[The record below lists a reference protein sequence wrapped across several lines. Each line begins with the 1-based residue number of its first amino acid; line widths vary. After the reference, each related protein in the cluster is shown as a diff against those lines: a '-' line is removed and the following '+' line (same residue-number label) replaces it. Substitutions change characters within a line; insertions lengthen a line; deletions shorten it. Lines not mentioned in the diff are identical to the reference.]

1 MKLNLKQIKSITLG
15 ATSVFEKNGYCEFHR
30 FTKQQEFLYQ
40 DPENPRPIA
49 LSDNKAQ
56 SSAGVKLLFS
66 SNTKT
71 LSITAKFL
79 NGATRNFYSLDVCC
93 NNEFAGAIS
102 SHDEMPQNFD
112 GEVQPTE
119 IEKTF
124 TFNSGDKEI
133 SIYFPFTAITFIK
146 EIVIDDDAY
155 IKPVKPSKILL
166 AFGDSITHGYDCF
179 RSFNSYVH
187 KVADALG
194 YQVYNKAIGGERFF
208 PKLAELKDDFTP
220 DLITVAYGTND
231 WNTDVTSE
239 DLKNNCYEFIK
250 NLKDNYPNTKIVV
263 ISPIWRKDF
272 EQVKKA
278 GSFIGLSNLLKEQ
291 TLKFSGVY
299 FINGYDFVP
308 KDSSF
313 FSDERLHPN
322 ELGFLHYA
330 NNLIKELKKI
340 I

>member
-1 MKLNLKQIKSITLG
+1 MKLNLKQIKSITQG
-15 ATSVFEKNGYCEFHR
+15 ATSVFEKDGYCEFHR
-30 FTKQQEFLYQ
+30 YTKEQELLYL
-40 DPENPRPIA
+40 DVNNTRPLA
-49 LSDNKAQ
+49 LSCSKALAA
-56 SSAGVKLLFS
+56 AGIKLQFL
-66 SNTKT
+66 SNTKN

-79 NGATRNFYSLDVCC
+79 NGASRNFFSLDVCC
-93 NNEFAGAIS
+93 NNEFVGAIS
-102 SHDEMPQNFD
+102 SHSEMPQNIY

-119 IEKTF
+119 TQKSF
-124 TFNSGDKEI
+124 TFDGEENEI

-155 IKPVKPSKILL
+155 IKPVKPNKILL
-166 AFGDSITHGYDCF
+166 AFGDSITQGYDCF

-187 KVADALG
+187 KVAKAFG
-194 YQVYNKAIGGERFF
+194 YEVYNKAVGGERFF

-231 WNTDVTSE
+231 WNADITRETFT
-239 DLKNNCYEFIK
+239 NNCYEFIK
-250 NLKDNYPNTKIVV
+250 NLKTNYPNTKIVV

-272 EQVKKA
+272 EQDKKA
-278 GSFIGLSNLLKEQ
+278 GSFLGLYDLIKEQ
-291 TLKFSGVY
+291 TLKFDNVY
-299 FINGYDFVP
+299 SINGFDFVP